1 MFPSSPA
8 TSHLPIYGA
17 LIPFSRQSGTS
28 SIYGALIPFS
38 RQSAACHTSG
48 ALIRPLTPSCLPGI
62 MIYFVHNTDN
72 LKKRFK
78 PRPTPPK
85 LTHPPPAVCA
95 RRLLSVHAGCC
106 LPPAGCRLTLPPA
119 GCRLAL
125 PPADCRLAL
134 PSAAPQRFSLP
145 LTKRKPLC
153 SAAVKRGIARRAFSK
168 SGCCALRV
176 QLQVGVC
183 RMVHYLLLGIRIDE
197 TEFPYVGTQ
206 ICVIRI
212 QFGTFGQVLHA
223 L

>member
-1 MFPSSPA
+1 
-8 TSHLPIYGA
+8 
-17 LIPFSRQSGTS
+17 
-28 SIYGALIPFS
+28 
-38 RQSAACHTSG
+38 
-48 ALIRPLTPSCLPGI
+48 

-78 PRPTPPK
+78 PRPAPPK
-85 LTHPPPAVCA
+85 LTHPPPAACA
-95 RRLLSVHAGCC
+95 RRLLSV
-106 LPPAGCRLTLPPA
+106 PAGFRLTLPPA
-119 GCRLAL
+119 DCRLAL
-125 PPADCRLAL
+125 PPADCRLALPSADCRLAL

-153 SAAVKRGIARRAFSK
+153 SAVVKRGIARRAFSK
-168 SGCCALRV
+168 SGYCALRV

>member
-1 MFPSSPA
+1 
-8 TSHLPIYGA
+8 
-17 LIPFSRQSGTS
+17 
-28 SIYGALIPFS
+28 
-38 RQSAACHTSG
+38 
-48 ALIRPLTPSCLPGI
+48 

-78 PRPTPPK
+78 PRPAPPK
-85 LTHPPPAVCA
+85 LTHQPSAPAA
-95 RRLLSVHAGCC
+95 RRLLSAT
-106 LPPAGCRLTLPPA
+106 CRLPLSTAPA
-119 GCRLAL
+119 ARRFQFVARRSPITAWYCR
-125 PPADCRLAL
+125 L
-134 PSAAPQRFSLP
+134 PSADCHTQQFSLP

-153 SAAVKRGIARRAFSK
+153 STAVKRGIARRAFSK
-168 SGCCALRV
+168 SGYYALRV

-183 RMVHYLLLGIRIDE
+183 RVVHYLLLGIRIDE

>member
-17 LIPFSRQSGTS
+17 LIPFSWQSGTS

-78 PRPTPPK
+78 PRPAPPK

-95 RRLLSVHAGCC
+95 RRLLSV
-106 LPPAGCRLTLPPA
+106 PAGFRLT
-119 GCRLAL
+119 L

-134 PSAAPQRFSLP
+134 PPAAPQRFSLP

-168 SGCCALRV
+168 SGYCALRV

>member
-1 MFPSSPA
+1 
-8 TSHLPIYGA
+8 
-17 LIPFSRQSGTS
+17 
-28 SIYGALIPFS
+28 
-38 RQSAACHTSG
+38 
-48 ALIRPLTPSCLPGI
+48 

-78 PRPTPPK
+78 PRPAPPK
-85 LTHPPPAVCA
+85 LTHPPPAACA
-95 RRLLSVHAGCC
+95 RRLLSV
-106 LPPAGCRLTLPPA
+106 PAGFRLT
-119 GCRLAL
+119 L

-168 SGCCALRV
+168 SGYCALRV